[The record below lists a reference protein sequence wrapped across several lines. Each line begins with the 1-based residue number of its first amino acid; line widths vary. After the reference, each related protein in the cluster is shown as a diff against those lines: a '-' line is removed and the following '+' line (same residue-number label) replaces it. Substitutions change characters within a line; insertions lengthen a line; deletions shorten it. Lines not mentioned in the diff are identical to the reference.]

1 LFVEEEIKL
10 GDAPTDRHRSGGG
23 AAQPDSPHRGAQ
35 LPRVVGGE
43 YLHRHQPVDDGQG
56 YFHLIKEN

>member
-1 LFVEEEIKL
+1 LFVEEEIKI
-10 GDAPTDRHRSGGG
+10 GDAHRDRRRSGSI
-23 AAQPDSPHRGAQ
+23 ASHPDSPHRGAQ